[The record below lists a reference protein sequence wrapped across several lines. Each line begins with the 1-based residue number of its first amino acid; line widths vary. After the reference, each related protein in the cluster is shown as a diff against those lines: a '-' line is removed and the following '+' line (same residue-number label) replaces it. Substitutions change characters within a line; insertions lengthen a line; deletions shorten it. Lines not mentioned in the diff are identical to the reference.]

1 MKLKYNT
8 HIILVTDNAIDKLF
22 RDTETLIGSSK
33 PKPEGAVFV
42 FFHPKKQDLVIG
54 NESKPKKLL
63 VPLRDNYYMSFFT
76 EGDSDP
82 SVEKKRKYAVMTNL
96 EPEPDS
102 AALDSNFR

>member
-1 MKLKYNT
+1 M
-8 HIILVTDNAIDKLF
+8 VSIDW
-22 RDTETLIGSSK
+22 
-33 PKPEGAVFV
+33 
-42 FFHPKKQDLVIG
+42 

-63 VPLRDNYYMSFFT
+63 VPLTDNYYMSFFT

-102 AALDSNFR
+102 AALDSNFRWLGVSSTLPLISTMFNISFG

>member
-1 MKLKYNT
+1 M
-8 HIILVTDNAIDKLF
+8 VSIDW
-22 RDTETLIGSSK
+22 
-33 PKPEGAVFV
+33 
-42 FFHPKKQDLVIG
+42 

-102 AALDSNFR
+102 AALDSNFRWLGVSSTLPLISAMFKISFGYG

>member
-1 MKLKYNT
+1 M
-8 HIILVTDNAIDKLF
+8 VSTDW
-22 RDTETLIGSSK
+22 
-33 PKPEGAVFV
+33 
-42 FFHPKKQDLVIG
+42 

-96 EPEPDS
+96 EPEHDS
-102 AALDSNFR
+102 AALDSNFRWLGVSSTLPLISTMFNISFG

>member
-1 MKLKYNT
+1 M
-8 HIILVTDNAIDKLF
+8 VSIDW
-22 RDTETLIGSSK
+22 
-33 PKPEGAVFV
+33 
-42 FFHPKKQDLVIG
+42 

-102 AALDSNFR
+102 AALDSNFRWLRVSSTLPLISTMFKISFGYG

>member
-42 FFHPKKQDLVIG
+42 FSTPKNRIWYLGLIAVAKHL
-54 NESKPKKLL
+54 S
-63 VPLRDNYYMSFFT
+63 
-76 EGDSDP
+76 P
-82 SVEKKRKYAVMTNL
+82 S
-96 EPEPDS
+96 
-102 AALDSNFR
+102 DSNDSTSL